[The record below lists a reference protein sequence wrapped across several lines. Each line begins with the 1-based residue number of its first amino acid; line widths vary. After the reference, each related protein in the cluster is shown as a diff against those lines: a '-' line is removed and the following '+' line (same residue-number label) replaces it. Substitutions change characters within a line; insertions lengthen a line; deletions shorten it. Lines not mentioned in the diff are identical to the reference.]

1 MSLFFDFIIENNGT
15 ENIFWIFY
23 VMNLIFAAIAFKLG
37 FARKLSLLKNI
48 FVYFMLFVGT
58 YIITIFSV
66 LRMPMTESL
75 IIIIIVL
82 AIYRT
87 RLHFQRKANNNNL

>member
-1 MSLFFDFIIENNGT
+1 MSIFFDLILENNGT
-15 ENIFWIFY
+15 DNIFWIFY
-23 VMNLIFAAIAFKLG
+23 FMNLVLAAIAFKLG

-48 FVYFMLFVGT
+48 FVYAMLFVGT
-58 YIITIFSV
+58 YIITVFSV

-82 AIYRT
+82 AIYRM
-87 RLHFQRKANNNNL
+87 RLHFQRKANHNA